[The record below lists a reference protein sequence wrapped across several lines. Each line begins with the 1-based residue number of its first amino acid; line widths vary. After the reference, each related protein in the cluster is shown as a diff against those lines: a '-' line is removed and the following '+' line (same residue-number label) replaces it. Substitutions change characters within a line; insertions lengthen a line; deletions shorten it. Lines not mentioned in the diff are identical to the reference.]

1 MAVPATSIP
10 CRRGWRSQGARA
22 RASRGNVAPAPQLRA
37 GGLLPF
43 RSLTPGPS
51 SFSSAKTARPAGS
64 RASRMAAQLGAKPHF
79 INLSFENNHRQAL
92 EQYPNWVNRFWIP
105 ESVKF

>member
-51 SFSSAKTARPAGS
+51 SFSSAKTARRPVRGRRGWRLS
-64 RASRMAAQLGAKPHF
+64 RAL
-79 INLSFENNHRQAL
+79 NLTS
-92 EQYPNWVNRFWIP
+92 
-105 ESVKF
+105 